1 MISKLI
7 KKGQILGIFL
17 LNLQK
22 NKMGSVCK
30 NREIELWKMLVIR
43 LSSMLLLLALT
54 RWCLYLF
61 NTKSFPDISSS
72 ELYKLFFNGLRFDIN
87 TLIIYNSPLIILY
100 CLPIRYKF
108 NKIYK
113 KIVDIIFVVTNS
125 VAVALNLIDVIY
137 FRWLDK
143 RMCSELFT
151 FFKGTDDNQGGLI
164 ISFITQF
171 WYMFL
176 LFFILLFVII
186 LIMKKTKVKDSVSA
200 FNLVWYIKQSIV
212 FVAVIALSVI
222 GIRGGFQ
229 LIPISMVT
237 ATNYTTKYAPLV
249 INTPFSIF
257 YGSSSA
263 TLDNI
268 DFFDNEEIEELYTPI
283 HKDLNNNRFIYG
295 EAEGYNV
302 VLIILEGIGQEM
314 IGYYNTEYK
323 QSLTPFLDSLFK
335 ESLTFDGMSNGRRS
349 IESLPSL
356 MTGIPSLM
364 STDYPSSK
372 YASNRIDGLGSVLKR
387 HGYSTTFLHG
397 GNNGSM
403 NFYSTSK
410 SNGFDDYY
418 GRNEYNND
426 NDYDGTWGIYDM
438 PFLQYSAEKIN
449 EYEEPFAATIYLLSS
464 HVPYSL
470 PDDYKVPDYLSN
482 NTPFEKTIRY
492 VDDALSLFFK
502 KITQYEWFDNTIF
515 VIVSDHGNSEHHY
528 DKYRNIKGA
537 YQIPIAFYS
546 PNIIKKERVDEIA
559 QQTDINISILSILG
573 IDEDVFSFGRNLFD
587 SIQKPSYTSFLNNI
601 YQYSD
606 GKFFMQSDGNNIQ
619 AVYDIKDENLS
630 NNIIKN
636 ELYDWSDLDKEFKSR
651 LQQYNNRM
659 NRNKTYIEK

>member
-1 MISKLI
+1 MERI
-7 KKGQILGIFL
+7 
-17 LNLQK
+17 
-22 NKMGSVCK
+22 CK

-43 LSSMLLLLALT
+43 LSSMLLLLAFT

-61 NTKSFPDISSS
+61 NVKSFPDISSS
-72 ELYKLFFNGLRFDIN
+72 ELYRLFFNGLRFDIN
-87 TLIIYNSPLIILY
+87 TLIIYNSPLIIMY

-151 FFKGTDDNQGGLI
+151 FIKGTEENQEGLI
-164 ISFITQF
+164 LSFITQF

-186 LIMKKTKVKDSVSA
+186 IIMKKTKVKDSASE
-200 FNLVWYIKQSIV
+200 FNLLWYIKQSVIFLIV
-212 FVAVIALSVI
+212 TVLSVV
-222 GIRGGFQ
+222 GIRGGIQ
-229 LIPISMVT
+229 PMPIMMVT
-237 ATNYTTKYAPLV
+237 VTNYTTKYAPLV
-249 INTPFSIF
+249 LNTPFSIL
-257 YGSSSA
+257 YGSISA
-263 TLDNI
+263 GLEDVH
-268 DFFDNEEIEELYTPI
+268 FFDDEEIEKLYTPI
-283 HKDLNNNRFIYG
+283 HKNLNNNRFSHKD
-295 EAEGYNV
+295 AEDYNV
-302 VLIILEGIGQEM
+302 VLIVLEGIGQEM
-314 IGYYNTEYK
+314 IGYYNPDYK

-364 STDYPSSK
+364 STDYPTSK
-372 YASNRIDGLGSVLKR
+372 YASNNIDGLGSILKR
-387 HGYSTTFLHG
+387 HGYKTAFLHG
-397 GNNGSM
+397 ADNGTM
-403 NFYSTSK
+403 NFYFTSK

-418 GRNEYNND
+418 GRDEYNND

-438 PFLQYSAEKIN
+438 PFLQYSAEILN

-464 HVPYSL
+464 HTPYSL
-470 PDDYKVPDYLSN
+470 PDDYKVPDYLSD
-482 NTPFEKTIRY
+482 NTPLEKTVRF

-502 KITQYEWFDNTIF
+502 KITKYEWFDNTIF
-515 VIVSDHGNSEHHY
+515 VIVSDHGNSEHY
-528 DKYRNIKGA
+528 FDRYKNIKGA

-546 PNIIKKERVDEIA
+546 PNIIGKERVNEIA
-559 QQTDINISILSILG
+559 QQADINISILSLLG
-573 IDEDVFSFGRNLFD
+573 IKEDVFSFGRNLFD
-587 SIQKPSYTSFLNNI
+587 SIQEQSYISFLNSM

-606 GKFFMQSDGNNIQ
+606 GEYFMQSDGNNMH

-630 NNIIKN
+630 NNLIGN
-636 ELYDWSDLDKEFKSR
+636 ELYDWSDLEKKFKLR

-659 NRNKTYIEK
+659 NHNKTYIKK